1 MPRKQ
6 NGFGNPKSLGFKGA
20 GRVDRGKG
28 VGAPGSYPSNRGY
41 GSSVTRTVI
50 EKYNLDSDWVKWR
63 KGYEY
68 YNQAAWYKLQTLD
81 ELNQV
86 YTDSQIQ
93 SKLYQGTPYEIDVV
107 FDGYKF
113 ATTGADSNNHYVMKR
128 TPLGIADDS
137 YESGYR
143 PVDLGTVVSVK
154 NDLYKYPENKQR
166 KEIWMQGNPGPDSRL
181 LLQMVGDRITDG
193 ETEATVT
200 HVLNA
205 DEKPAMYVGKSW
217 ENLTTV
223 EVVIPLG
230 DILYEPGVDPIEIYE
245 RLVGEVVYIP
255 DFFVEKD
262 KSLVD
267 SLTFRDGINYFAV
280 DLEDEIPNA
289 TVEILDAVE
298 SVLPPSL
305 FDISTLPKL
314 FSSTNA
320 TVIIK
325 GSYIYNKQDYQ
336 RFFGRQLLTAD
347 VVDDETDLI
356 SYSILPFT
364 IIGVDV
370 QNGNLIIKSV
380 PAKTE
385 VKLLAAAAPGATVIL
400 SDYSFT
406 KRSIDEY
413 NGRYYH
419 TVSPDEDLW
428 IRLDTEVDPWMDEV
442 FTTGNP
448 LQPAVLYTCS
458 CPNHAHSILSAPQ
471 STQDEATRKINRQRR
486 YPLPTVQGANDFDSL
501 GRNQAAGKI
510 ESWETKEHKMGFKMC
525 KHSIAAMFIEH
536 LKVKEPNQYPTQDAR
551 EGFEEKLRKE
561 IGEVAEEFKYSYE
574 RGGITTLE
582 IIFALAQGLNLDDVE
597 TAYVI
602 LNSNF

>member
-113 ATTGADSNNHYVMKR
+113 ATKGADSNNHYVMKR

-166 KEIWMQGNPGPDSRL
+166 REIWMQGNPGPDSRL
-181 LLQMVGDRITDG
+181 LLQMIGDRITDG

-230 DILYEPGVDPIEIYE
+230 DVLYEPGVDPIEIYE

-255 DFFVEKD
+255 DFFVEKN

-267 SLTFRDGINYFAV
+267 SLAFRDGINYFAI

-289 TVEILDAVE
+289 VVEILDAEE
-298 SVLPPSL
+298 SILPASL
-305 FDISTLPKL
+305 FDINTLPKL

-364 IIGVDV
+364 IIGVDI

-385 VKLLAAAAPGATVIL
+385 VKLLTAAAPGATVIL

-413 NGRYYH
+413 DGRYYH

-510 ESWETKEHKMGFKMC
+510 ESWETREHKMGFKMC

-561 IGEVAEEFKYSYE
+561 IAEVAEEFKYSYE

-582 IIFALAQGLNLDDVE
+582 VIFALAQGLNLDDVE